1 MSESTPTKEI
11 YQNLSLALLLA
22 RNVLAKLFVSTWDA
36 QCKAAPSA
44 GAAPGGGGG
53 GSGGAAECDGAT
65 VLSSSATTG
74 PGVAGLPPLSK
85 AKSKGK
91 GKGKD
96 KAKGKSKSKGKDDRI
111 AGAAGLATG
120 SHTMSDSAA
129 TPAASTSAST
139 SAAAPATMTAWTHD
153 TRSGAALLAKLPPK
167 ICEKQRPEIAKGKPE
182 TWDITV
188 LGSILLNVLPLSEND
203 RSAVREIVKYR
214 NDFAHATASEI
225 TPLEYARI
233 RDGLRAAL
241 VDKLATD
248 ATEFDACFNETLHR
262 VSAPAP
268 DAVAAAER
276 EKAAGNE
283 LHQVLH
289 RCPLRVEHYPSEL
302 TAVLLTN
309 RATAHLK
316 LAHFVEAK
324 HDAKRALLQGTP
336 AFKAHLRLAEAYLKC
351 GKHTK
356 ACRHAECA
364 YSGFQPGTAEKRLAR
379 ELLDKC
385 RLERATIERGE
396 DQNSAYSMA
405 FQNAAES
412 PFRQRDVARVGG
424 QANFDALLRLATSL
438 GTSTAESSAS
448 PSSFATEFQLNIQ
461 AHNLRDDGKFAQAYP
476 VFLRLAQLGNAIGMY
491 NVGLFLMK
499 GLGVAQ
505 DIAQAT
511 AWFERATQVPIR
523 DDELFKDQRIAI
535 GAAFVSLGN
544 NHFNGIGCS
553 KNLRLALPYYQ
564 RAADLEM
571 PTGYNMLG
579 LYHWK
584 GFDESPINLALARD
598 YFRLAVEGGCTEGMT
613 NMSLLLRDLGLLE
626 RAAQWADT
634 AQAFGV
640 HKAAALASEIRST
653 IQRVGPK
660 NLQHVQEFCNMMP
673 RRRAPPTLLPFNQ
686 FPTLDE
692 LEAIASPTVYLSSL
706 LRAKRQLIA
715 AIDEF
720 RRNPVT
726 ADSTRRLISLAASA
740 RRTVDGGLVCD
751 PESAAVLQVILEQS
765 HPDETLEH
773 DRRTLLSGTGVEYA
787 ISTANQYCED
797 SFFNLRAGY
806 QLMFDSSD
814 KDKEKGLF
822 HLQRAFQLVGNRSE
836 NDLERLDVTYSL
848 GTAYRICDKP
858 EQARKLFMQFLE
870 HKHLGHRE
878 VCEAYFQLGLLSLLS
893 LESVEQSCREAQTLL
908 DLGIAAQHTLP
919 GFLQPR
925 HKSPNREMLEDLLAT
940 LAKGRPAARRVMLVP
955 PEGGHLLSGPRAPEA
970 LMPRGL
976 SSKVLEVYRSSR
988 VKFLKE
994 AQQFKPTFKFT
1005 TPSEH
1010 ITSAETLPR
1019 SPIQID
1025 EMFLPC
1031 VERLYHNRVLEC
1043 VIVGSGLRAT
1053 SISYIVEDS
1062 SRAPAVL
1069 SIYNLSAAQER
1080 LLVPGR
1086 VIKITSPL
1094 ARVVPSDSM
1103 RIRVDDPQHHLIIG
1117 DHIPLCWFCLKQQ
1130 EASLLKACGRCK
1142 QAKYCSETCQRSDWQ
1157 TNDHEFLCNASTR

>member
-1 MSESTPTKEI
+1 
-11 YQNLSLALLLA
+11 
-22 RNVLAKLFVSTWDA
+22 
-36 QCKAAPSA
+36 
-44 GAAPGGGGG
+44 
-53 GSGGAAECDGAT
+53 
-65 VLSSSATTG
+65 
-74 PGVAGLPPLSK
+74 
-85 AKSKGK
+85 
-91 GKGKD
+91 
-96 KAKGKSKSKGKDDRI
+96 
-111 AGAAGLATG
+111 
-120 SHTMSDSAA
+120 
-129 TPAASTSAST
+129 
-139 SAAAPATMTAWTHD
+139 MTAWTHD
-153 TRSGAALLAKLPPK
+153 TRSGAALLAMLPPNV
-167 ICEKQRPEIAKGKPE
+167 CEKQRPKIANGKPE
-182 TWDITV
+182 TWDTTV
-188 LGSILLNVLPLSEND
+188 LASILLNVLPLSEND
-203 RSAVREIVKYR
+203 RSAVREIVEYR

-248 ATEFDACFNETLHR
+248 AAEFDACIIETLHR

-283 LHQVLH
+283 LFKQNAFDEAIKCYTAAL
-289 RCPLRVEHYPSEL
+289 LRVEHYPFEL
-302 TAVLLTN
+302 TAILLTN

-356 ACRHAECA
+356 ACKHAECA

-385 RLERATIERGE
+385 RLERAIIERGE
-396 DQNSAYSMA
+396 DQNSAYSAA
-405 FQNAAES
+405 FLNAAES
-412 PFRQRDVARVGG
+412 PFRQRDVARE
-424 QANFDALLRLATSL
+424 L
-438 GTSTAESSAS
+438 
-448 PSSFATEFQLNIQ
+448 QLNVQ
-461 AHNLRDDGKFAQAYP
+461 AHKLRDDGKFAQAYP
-476 VFLRLAQLGNAIGMY
+476 LFLRLAQLGNAIGMY
-491 NVGLFLMK
+491 NVGLFLMN
-499 GLGVAQ
+499 GQGVAQ

-511 AWFERATQVPIR
+511 AWFEKATQVPIR
-523 DDELFKDQRIAI
+523 DDQEFKDQRAAI
-535 GAAFVSLGN
+535 GLAFVALGN

-553 KNLRLALPYYQ
+553 KNLRLALTYYQ
-564 RAADLEM
+564 RAAALEAPM
-571 PTGYNMLG
+571 GYKMLG
-579 LYHWK
+579 LYHWE
-584 GFDESPINLALARD
+584 GVDELPVDRALARD
-598 YFRLAVEGGCTEGMT
+598 YFRLAVEAGSHESMT
-613 NMSLLLRDLGLLE
+613 NMSLLLRDLGMLE

-634 AQAFGV
+634 AERFGIY
-640 HKAAALASEIRST
+640 AATALASEIRST

-660 NLQHVQEFCNMMP
+660 ALQQVQEFCNMMP
-673 RRRAPPTLLPFNQ
+673 RLRAPPTLLPFNQ
-686 FPTLDE
+686 YPTLDE

-706 LRAKRQLIA
+706 ISAKRQLIA

-726 ADSTRRLISLAASA
+726 ADSTRRLISRAASA

-773 DRRTLLSGTGVEYA
+773 DRRTLLSGTEVEYA
-787 ISTANQYCED
+787 ISAANQYCED
-797 SFFNLRAGY
+797 SFLNLRTGC

-822 HLQRAFQLVGNRSE
+822 YLRRAFQIVANRSE

-870 HKHLGHRE
+870 HRHLGHRK
-878 VCEAYFQLGLLSLLS
+878 VCEAYFQLGILALMRHD
-893 LESVEQSCREAQTLL
+893 SVEQSCREAQTLL

-925 HKSPNREMLEDLLAT
+925 HKSPNRELLEDLLAMF
-940 LAKGRPAARRVMLVP
+940 AKRYPAVP
-955 PEGGHLLSGPRAPEA
+955 QEGGHVLAGPRAPEA

-994 AQQFKPTFKFT
+994 AQHIKPTFTFT

-1010 ITSAETLPR
+1010 ITSADTLPL

-1031 VERLYHNRVLEC
+1031 VERLYHNRVVEC
-1043 VIVGSGLRAT
+1043 VIVGSGFRVT
-1053 SISYIVEDS
+1053 PISYIVEDS
-1062 SRAPAVL
+1062 SRAPAIL

-1086 VIKITSPL
+1086 VIKIISPL
-1094 ARVVPSDSM
+1094 ARVPQSGPIC
-1103 RIRVDDPQHHLIIG
+1103 IRVDDPQHRLFIG

-1130 EASLLKACGRCK
+1130 EASLLMTCGRCK

-1157 TNDHEFLCNASTR
+1157 QNGHKFLCTASTR